1 MQCLPNPYTESTAR
15 YRPASPQSSE
25 YFLRRCTFLSRWST
39 GGQKVTTAIS
49 KSNLWEYPVFIVWE
63 KREINDTWSLR
74 GERHE
79 YDGREK
85 PVAFMC
91 VQHTPKKQK
100 RLWESHNCSERFP
113 SHRLTCFFW
122 TAAASPGSE
131 PLTELNC
138 LRSGN
143 SFALKSKLKLHS
155 A

>member
-100 RLWESHNCSERFP
+100 RLGKSQLLRTVSVASFDMLLLDRGGVSGLWASH
-113 SHRLTCFFW
+113 W
-122 TAAASPGSE
+122 V
-131 PLTELNC
+131 
-138 LRSGN
+138 
-143 SFALKSKLKLHS
+143 KLPEKRKLFCIEV
-155 A
+155 